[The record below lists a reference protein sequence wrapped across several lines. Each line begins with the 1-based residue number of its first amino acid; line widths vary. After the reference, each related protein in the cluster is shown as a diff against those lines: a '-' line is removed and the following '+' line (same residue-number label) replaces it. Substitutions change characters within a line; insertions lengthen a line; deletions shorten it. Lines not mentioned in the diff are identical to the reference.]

1 MLGKDMLGTVCIQ
14 RSLRGIWSEQVRYLS
29 LLGAIVLAA
38 SLVAL
43 LMVWRLEQFITRP
56 ILNLIE
62 TAKAVSADKDYGLR
76 ATPHTDD
83 ELGQLVR
90 CFNEMLMEI
99 QQRDLVLQA
108 HRDRLE
114 DLVAL
119 RTEELVEVNRDLT
132 KARDQAERASDAKSA
147 FLANMSHEIR
157 TPMTAILGYSDLL
170 VEQRQ
175 SPSDQRDA
183 FQVIRRNARHLLDL
197 INDILDISKI
207 EAGKMNVERIP
218 VDLPSLIGE
227 VVSIMRPRAIDK
239 GLEMHVEF
247 SGEIPRCIQC
257 DPLRLKQILVNLI
270 GNAVKFTQNG
280 NITLFTRCEALA
292 NDSRLVFEIRDTGIG
307 MTGEQ
312 MGRLF
317 QPFGQADESTT
328 RKFGGT
334 GLGLAISQRLT
345 RLLGGE
351 VSVSS
356 RPGEGSTFTVV
367 IAGGS
372 LAGVEMLRDLRE
384 SMLISTAP
392 EPAPRNVT
400 LNAKILLIEDGFDNQ
415 QLISTH
421 LRKAGAEVTIAENGR
436 IGLEK
441 AMAQRFDLILMDM
454 QMPEMD
460 GQTATGELR
469 RRGVGVPIIALTAHA
484 MAEDRARCL
493 AAGCTDYLSKPVR
506 KDVLLNTVGGYLD
519 GRRAYFNADAPAL
532 APSLGRLR
540 SSLASDP
547 DMRDVLKGFV
557 ENLPKRVQ
565 RLMDLTQKRDLEQL
579 REVLHQLKGA
589 GGGYGFAEIT
599 RRAACAEKAI
609 KAQAAIGNIT
619 LNRD

>member
-1 MLGKDMLGTVCIQ
+1 MTRRLANLSLRGKLMLITMVVSISALLLASSILYVRRQLTVRREMLYAASIDADMVGHNSTAALSLMNRDDAADDLSALQADSEVDAAWLFTTDGKFFAGYHRDDIVPPPPAHEVSEAATVWHDNNVQIYRPIMLGKDMLGTVCIQ

-227 VVSIMRPRAIDK
+227 VVSIMRPRDRQ
-239 GLEMHVEF
+239 G
-247 SGEIPRCIQC
+247 
-257 DPLRLKQILVNLI
+257 I
-270 GNAVKFTQNG
+270 GNARRVC
-280 NITLFTRCEALA
+280 R
-292 NDSRLVFEIRDTGIG
+292 RDPAMHSMRSAPSQTNPG
-307 MTGEQ
+307 
-312 MGRLF
+312 
-317 QPFGQADESTT
+317 QPH
-328 RKFGGT
+328 R
-334 GLGLAISQRLT
+334 QR
-345 RLLGGE
+345 GE
-351 VSVSS
+351 VHPE
-356 RPGEGSTFTVV
+356 RKHHVV
-367 IAGGS
+367 HA
-372 LAGVEMLRDLRE
+372 LRG
-384 SMLISTAP
+384 A
-392 EPAPRNVT
+392 
-400 LNAKILLIEDGFDNQ
+400 
-415 QLISTH
+415 
-421 LRKAGAEVTIAENGR
+421 RK
-436 IGLEK
+436 
-441 AMAQRFDLILMDM
+441 
-454 QMPEMD
+454 
-460 GQTATGELR
+460 
-469 RRGVGVPIIALTAHA
+469 
-484 MAEDRARCL
+484 
-493 AAGCTDYLSKPVR
+493 
-506 KDVLLNTVGGYLD
+506 
-519 GRRAYFNADAPAL
+519 
-532 APSLGRLR
+532 
-540 SSLASDP
+540 
-547 DMRDVLKGFV
+547 
-557 ENLPKRVQ
+557 
-565 RLMDLTQKRDLEQL
+565 
-579 REVLHQLKGA
+579 
-589 GGGYGFAEIT
+589 
-599 RRAACAEKAI
+599 
-609 KAQAAIGNIT
+609 
-619 LNRD
+619 